1 LSWST
6 RNRPLADGRADR
18 EGIGVL
24 RLFLAWR
31 LSRMLFPLMLFGS
44 AALALTSA
52 FRGQPR
58 AFARGQSS
66 LAHAARGVERAVKP
80 LVPDAR
86 NAVTQ
91 ALTGATR

>member
-1 LSWST
+1 
-6 RNRPLADGRADR
+6 
-18 EGIGVL
+18 VL

-31 LSRMLFPLMLFGS
+31 LLRMLFPLLLFGF
-44 AALALTSA
+44 AALALTA
-52 FRGQPR
+52 TFRGGPR

-80 LVPDAR
+80 LVSDAR
-86 NAVTQ
+86 NAVTH

>member
-1 LSWST
+1 
-6 RNRPLADGRADR
+6 
-18 EGIGVL
+18 VL

-31 LSRMLFPLMLFGS
+31 LSRMLFPLLLFGF
-44 AALALTSA
+44 AALALTAA
-52 FRGQPR
+52 FRREPR
-58 AFARGQSS
+58 TSGRGQSS

-80 LVPDAR
+80 LVSDAR

>member
-1 LSWST
+1 M
-6 RNRPLADGRADR
+6 
-18 EGIGVL
+18 L

-31 LSRMLFPLMLFGS
+31 LLRMLIPLLLLGF

-58 AFARGQSS
+58 AFAREQPS

-80 LVPDAR
+80 LVSDAR

-91 ALTGATR
+91 ALTGAAR